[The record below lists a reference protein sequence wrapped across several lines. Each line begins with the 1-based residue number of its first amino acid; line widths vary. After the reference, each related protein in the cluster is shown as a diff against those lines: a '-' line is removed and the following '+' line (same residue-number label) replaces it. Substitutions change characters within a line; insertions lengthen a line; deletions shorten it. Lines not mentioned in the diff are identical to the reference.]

1 MVMQYRLILSISIA
15 TRVDCNDKDNHLA
28 FSDLDRLQNFGVQLV
43 IAVLKSEKGTC
54 RQKSR

>member
-15 TRVDCNDKDNHLA
+15 TRVDCNDKDNHLV

-54 RQKSR
+54 HQKSR